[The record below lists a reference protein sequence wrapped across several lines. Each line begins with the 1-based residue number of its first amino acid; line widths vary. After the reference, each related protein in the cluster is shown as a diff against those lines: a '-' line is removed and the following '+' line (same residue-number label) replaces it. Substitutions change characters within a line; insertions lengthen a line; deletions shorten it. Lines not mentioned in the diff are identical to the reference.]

1 MNLIVSSHDAHVSD
15 VRLALAKEHHDRLNI
30 LQGMVGQGHVTIV
43 QDENPATVTVQ
54 IDDELFSEPRD
65 HFPTTVL
72 MARLQLAVHA
82 GKSDLYRMTRE
93 GSSAID
99 DHQADAM
106 SYTMA
111 GLKQHTSRAFRRG
124 LPADVI
130 YHTYGDSHIGEWDR
144 KLPAADVTKR
154 QRVTATV
161 KPPKGLRP

>member
-1 MNLIVSSHDAHVSD
+1 MRKPMNLIVSSHDAHVSD
-15 VRLALAKEHHDRLNI
+15 VRLALAKEHHDRLNV
-30 LQGMVGQGHVTIV
+30 LQGLVGRGHVTIV

-82 GKSDLYRMTRE
+82 GKSDLHRMT
-93 GSSAID
+93 SAI

-111 GLKQHTSRAFRRG
+111 GLKQHESRAFRRG

-144 KLPAADVTKR
+144 MIPSPGPPKR
-154 QRVTATV
+154 QRFTATV